1 MVQVTL
7 KSGDKKLVFAH
18 IEFESHPTTS
28 VGERMFRHYRR
39 IYDSF
44 GEDITAIVI
53 YTGWNFPK
61 VFDRYEKIIFGTRLT
76 YSFNTYKIK
85 EQTEEDLI
93 QNPNPFVIV
102 VLANLYVLQ
111 SKNDDTKRL
120 TFKEKVYEL
129 AKKRNYS
136 KEKTTKL
143 LIFTRINK
151 TS

>member
-28 VGERMFRHYRR
+28 VGERKFRHYGR

-53 YTGWNFPK
+53 YTGWDFPK

-76 YSFNTYKIK
+76 YSFNTYKIE

-93 QNPNPFVIV
+93 QNPNPFAIVI
-102 VLANLYVLQ
+102 LANLYVLQ